1 MPTYQY
7 RCNECSYEFSE
18 FQSITADPLSTCPEC
33 GGAVK
38 RLISGGA
45 GFLFKGDGFYTTDY
59 RSENYKQA
67 EKADRESSSSKSDG
81 GSDGAK
87 SGGSKSGGGSSDASG
102 SGDKSKSE
110 ASSKADSSS
119 GQSGNSG

>member
-7 RCNECSYEFSE
+7 RCNDCSHEFSE

-33 GGAVK
+33 GGAVQ

-59 RSENYKQA
+59 RSENYKKA
-67 EKADRESSSSKSDG
+67 EKADKESSSGTSDG
-81 GSDGAK
+81 SSSDK
-87 SGGSKSGGGSSDASG
+87 SATKDASG
-102 SGDKSKSE
+102 SGSESKSD
-110 ASSKADSSS
+110 ASPKVDSSS
-119 GQSGNSG
+119 GSSAAN